1 MIRLTAYDNNYS
13 LQQRE
18 NYLKT
23 EKELSDTVGVFVK
36 TCNRVELYY
45 GEGSIPIPIVRHLFR
60 VVSGLES
67 CLLGEIAIQ
76 GQVKTAYIE
85 ASEKYRLSKSLHVLF
100 QTALYVGK
108 RVRTE
113 SSISKGAMSHSL
125 AAVHIIQKYGMDL
138 HNSII
143 IIIGANKLNE
153 DIIKFLLSKGAEMIF
168 LGNKS
173 FEKSHLIASRYGC
186 SVFRME
192 HLKDYLNIADI
203 IITATSAP
211 HLIVKYEDIQD
222 DKKMLIIDLAFPRD
236 VDDRIRSNENITLF
250 NLEDIERI
258 VEQNLDKRRSE
269 IKKAE
274 KIIEEEI
281 NIFTEKLQRNVAFVE
296 TY

>member
-1 MIRLTAYDNNYS
+1 MIRLKAYDNNYS

-18 NYLKT
+18 DYLRT
-23 EKELSDTVGVFVK
+23 EKELSDTTGVLVK
-36 TCNRVELYY
+36 TCNRIELYH
-45 GEGSIPIPIVRHLFR
+45 GEGITPLSIVRHLFR

-100 QTALYVGK
+100 QTALSVGK

-125 AAVHIIQKYGMDL
+125 AAVNIIQKYGIDL

-143 IIIGANKLNE
+143 ILIGANKLNE

-173 FEKSHLIASRYGC
+173 FEKSQLIASQYGC

-192 HLKDYLNIADI
+192 HLKDYLDIADI
-203 IITATSAP
+203 VITATSAP
-211 HLIVKYEDIQD
+211 HLIVKHDDIQD
-222 DKKMLIIDLAFPRD
+222 DKKKLIIDLAFPRD
-236 VDDRIRSNENITLF
+236 VDERIRSKENITLF

-274 KIIEEEI
+274 EIIEEEI

-296 TY
+296 SY